1 MVIKYKYYYAEA
13 NYGQSEI
20 NAVLKVL
27 VNQKHYLMGGKQTLK
42 LEKEVSN
49 LFDKKYGLMTNSGSS
64 SNLIAINSFQFK
76 KGSEIITPALTFST
90 TVSPIVQNGLVPA
103 FVDINNSS
111 L

>member
-1 MVIKYKYYYAEA
+1 MRERNKIFYAEA

-49 LFDKKYGLMTNSGSS
+49 LINVIVMNS
-64 SNLIAINSFQFK
+64 LDWFAQ
-76 KGSEIITPALTFST
+76 
-90 TVSPIVQNGLVPA
+90 LV
-103 FVDINNSS
+103 
-111 L
+111 